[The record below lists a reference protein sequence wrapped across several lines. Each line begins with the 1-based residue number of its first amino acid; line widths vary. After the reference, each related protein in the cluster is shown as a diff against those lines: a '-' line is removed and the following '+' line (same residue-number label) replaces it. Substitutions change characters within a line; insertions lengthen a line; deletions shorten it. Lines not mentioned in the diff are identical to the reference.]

1 MVPEF
6 CQVHERLHEKHS
18 GQADVLDRRCKFHE
32 VVANS
37 KEIVAPIRNLLLL
50 GAQNEVIS
58 VLSTTRQITFLF
70 KMVQFAAKSCGRSL
84 DQLPIANDA
93 DCSVKILPR
102 VALADGIR

>member
-1 MVPEF
+1 MVVSFTIIKKCFVGHVVE
-6 CQVHERLHEKHS
+6 S
-18 GQADVLDRRCKFHE
+18 KFRGDKKL
-32 VVANS
+32 S
-37 KEIVAPIRNLLLL
+37 K
-50 GAQNEVIS
+50 
-58 VLSTTRQITFLF
+58 THITFLF